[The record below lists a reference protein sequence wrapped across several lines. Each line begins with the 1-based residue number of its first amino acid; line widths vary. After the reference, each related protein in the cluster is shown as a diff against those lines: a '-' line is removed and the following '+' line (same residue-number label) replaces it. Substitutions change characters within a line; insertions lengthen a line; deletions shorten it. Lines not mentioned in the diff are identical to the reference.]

1 MEVSES
7 QVNLPRERRQTPQDK
22 TDLTFATQQPRA
34 SKIGRLPVPSTTTYA
49 GLTELSDSQNNSRM
63 QIPQPVSAYSTKG
76 VKRETPQ
83 PGTVENCASLR
94 LWRDF

>member
-7 QVNLPRERRQTPQDK
+7 QVSLLCERCKTHQDK

-34 SKIGRLPVPSTTTYA
+34 SKIGRLPVPSTTYS

-63 QIPQPVSAYSTKG
+63 QIPQPMPAYSTKG

-83 PGTVENCASLR
+83 PGTIENCPSWTIVA
-94 LWRDF
+94 